1 MIKILKG
8 SVFDSKCDLLV
19 VPCNNY
25 GGITSFVRK
34 ELLANN
40 IPIFTESSKP
50 GDIFFY
56 NSVGDFSNASV
67 IGYAAAVDAEKQ
79 SSSKEIIRLILQQIK
94 SYCELQ
100 SLSKINIPLL
110 GTGAGGLSPIDSF
123 SVMKEEFESNSNCVL
138 CVYAISNESFLT
150 ISNNQQT
157 SIGRDTSVIK
167 KPRVFISYTGID
179 AENKKWV
186 KWLCYKLREA
196 GVDAHVDM
204 FHLKPGQDLPQW
216 MTNEII
222 MADKVILIG
231 DKYYAEKA
239 DNRKGGV
246 GWETMLIQGDMLNN
260 QLQDKYVVIVRTKD
274 IDAGL
279 PIYIKSK
286 YSFYWYNDETVK
298 KEFDNL
304 LLYLYDCDDIPPVGD
319 TPEFIKEKLRNKSF
333 V

>member
-1 MIKILKG
+1 MIKLLKG
-8 SVFDSKCDLLV
+8 SVFDSKCDLIV
-19 VPCNNY
+19 VPCNHY
-25 GGITSFVRK
+25 GGITSFVKK

-40 IPIFTESSKP
+40 LPTFMKFTKP
-50 GDIFFY
+50 GDIVFD
-56 NSVGDFSNASV
+56 NNIGDFSNASV

-79 SSSKEIIRLILQQIK
+79 SSSKEIIRLILKQIK
-94 SYCELQ
+94 SYCEMQ

-110 GTGAGGLSPIDSF
+110 GTGAGGLSPKDTF
-123 SVMKEEFESNSNCVL
+123 SVMKEEFELDSNCVL
-138 CVYAISNESFLT
+138 CVYAISNKSFIEL
-150 ISNNQQT
+150 NNEQQASIDTDT
-157 SIGRDTSVIK
+157 SIIK
-167 KPRVFISYTGID
+167 KPRVFISYTGTDIK
-179 AENKKWV
+179 NKKWV
-186 KWLCYKLREA
+186 KWLVCKLRES

-279 PIYIKSK
+279 PIYIKSR

-298 KEFDNL
+298 KEFDDL
-304 LLYLYDCDDIPPVGD
+304 LLYLYDCEDIPPIGD
-319 TPEFIKEKLRNKSF
+319 TPDFIKAKLEK
-333 V
+333 

>member
-40 IPIFTESSKP
+40 IPIITESIKP
-50 GDIFFY
+50 GDIVFY
-56 NSVGDFSNASV
+56 NNIGDFSNASV

-79 SSSKEIIRLILQQIK
+79 SSSKDIIRKILQQIR

-110 GTGAGGLSPIDSF
+110 GTGSGGLSPIDAF
-123 SVMKEEFESNSNCVL
+123 SVMKEEFELNSNCVL
-138 CVYAISNESFLT
+138 CVYAISNESYLT
-150 ISNNQQT
+150 INNQQI
-157 SIGRDTSVIK
+157 SIRKNTSVIK

-186 KWLCYKLREA
+186 KWLVCKLRA
-196 GVDAHVDM
+196 SGVDAHVDM

-260 QLQDKYVVIVRTKD
+260 QLQEKYVVVVRTKD

-286 YSFYWYNDETVK
+286 YSFYWYNNETVE
-298 KEFDNL
+298 KEFDDL

-319 TPEFIKEKLRNKSF
+319 TPDFIKAKLENKAHI
-333 V
+333 